1 MINLVKSPNI
11 VWRDRPIGT
20 RGSQS
25 VSRMYQHS
33 VALPRALDAKT
44 LWERELMLLHEC
56 GPLFV
61 MDLSVALLFRCRK
74 EKRIK

>member
-25 VSRMYQHS
+25 VSRMYQHFGRSAAS
-33 VALPRALDAKT
+33 VGCENALGERADVIA
-44 LWERELMLLHEC
+44 
-56 GPLFV
+56 
-61 MDLSVALLFRCRK
+61 
-74 EKRIK
+74 